1 MTAVSSVDS
10 FRSACR
16 YQKHEFADR
25 VPVDGKITAS
35 GAGLSSYNIGLLQKV
50 RQLSQEWIVLLVKIA
65 VILQGVRLDHWR
77 LSIALTLCQNKL
89 RKPLA
94 AADWCRRKTNGFGS
108 GHNFL
113 VKVIKDI
120 TPVEA
125 FSKC

>member
-1 MTAVSSVDS
+1 M
-10 FRSACR
+10 
-16 YQKHEFADR
+16 
-25 VPVDGKITAS
+25 
-35 GAGLSSYNIGLLQKV
+35 

-77 LSIALTLCQNKL
+77 LSKALTLCQNKL

-120 TPVEA
+120 TPVKA
-125 FSKC
+125 FSKCCRVTQLGGFLLECEVKILLRHLSFFLSEVPVDLLLILVLGFR

>member
-1 MTAVSSVDS
+1 M
-10 FRSACR
+10 
-16 YQKHEFADR
+16 
-25 VPVDGKITAS
+25 
-35 GAGLSSYNIGLLQKV
+35 
-50 RQLSQEWIVLLVKIA
+50 VKIA

-94 AADWCRRKTNGFGS
+94 AADGCRRKTNGLGS

-125 FSKC
+125 FSKGRRVTQLGGILLKCEVKILLRHLSFFLSEVPVDLLLILVLGFR